1 MSAGCTCL
9 PHLQNLTVNYRSI
22 SPKKDR
28 ILMEEESKLLDKY
41 YKDYYNT
48 PPKNGS
54 HDSRDSSTDE
64 RHVQYADPHNVSP
77 TQLS

>member
-1 MSAGCTCL
+1 
-9 PHLQNLTVNYRSI
+9 
-22 SPKKDR
+22 
-28 ILMEEESKLLDKY
+28 MEEESKLLDKY

-77 TQLS
+77 TQLSWYSQWLVIKVWRAYRNIQMAAIPSQLVG